1 MNRMIYKVAQL
12 DNYHFYTNRK
22 NLIRILNRQG
32 FILKRHLEL
41 SNSKD
46 SYKRLLQSLLKI
58 ILMIQRLKWQTISY
72 NNSL

>member
-1 MNRMIYKVAQL
+1 MIYKVAQL